1 MRVLLDEMYPSA
13 IADQLRARGIDA
25 ASVHEGPLR
34 ALEQTADV
42 DVLAAA
48 GTAGG
53 VLVTEN
59 VRDFGRIE
67 RELLGAGGA
76 HGGLVFTTNRQFPRA
91 GGDAV
96 GRLVEALTALARSD
110 SDLRNRSVFLRPAD

>member
-1 MRVLLDEMYPSA
+1 MRVLLDEMYPPG

-25 ASVHEGPLR
+25 ASVCEEPHR

-48 GTAGG
+48 STSGR

-67 RELLGAGGA
+67 RELLAAGA
-76 HGGLVFTTNRQFPRA
+76 HAGLVFTTNRQFPRA